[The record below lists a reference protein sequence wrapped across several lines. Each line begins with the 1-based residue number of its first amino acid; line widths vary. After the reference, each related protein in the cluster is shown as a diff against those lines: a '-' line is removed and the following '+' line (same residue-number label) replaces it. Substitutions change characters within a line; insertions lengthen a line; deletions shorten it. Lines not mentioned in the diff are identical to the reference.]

1 MARSLGPVTSP
12 MFNPR
17 SLIATVVL
25 SYFCCCAVLFWST
38 VDTVG
43 FWRNLINGQKW
54 SLSSGISWLR
64 VADGISRR
72 QWRHQYWIS
81 YISWESTSKKWLSP
95 TSSSRTQGT
104 NRNKLALCRLNFI
117 KKLYGKRERER
128 ERERETCVQWRRK
141 SPHEW
146 PLIEK
151 NVSFSASCF
160 KRHLTG
166 AGILSNSE
174 GLVYNSLD
182 FIRAR
187 RWKPISLTSQ
197 NLSQSQPESKSQDVQ
212 VGISYW

>member
-54 SLSSGISWLR
+54 SLSSGVNWLR
-64 VADGISRR
+64 VADGMSRR

-117 KKLYGKRERER
+117 KKLHRKRERER
-128 ERERETCVQWRRK
+128 ERPACNDA
-141 SPHEW
+141 
-146 PLIEK
+146 EK
-151 NVSFSASCF
+151 
-160 KRHLTG
+160 
-166 AGILSNSE
+166 
-174 GLVYNSLD
+174 
-182 FIRAR
+182 AR
-187 RWKPISLTSQ
+187 TNGRWLKKMFHSQ
-197 NLSQSQPESKSQDVQ
+197 Q
-212 VGISYW
+212 VALKDTWLELEFFQTVKGWCIIA